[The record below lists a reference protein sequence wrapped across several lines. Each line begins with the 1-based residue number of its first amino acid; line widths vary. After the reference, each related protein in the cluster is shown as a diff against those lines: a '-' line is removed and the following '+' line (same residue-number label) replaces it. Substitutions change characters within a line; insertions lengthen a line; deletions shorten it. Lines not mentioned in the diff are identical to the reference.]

1 MNNQMIL
8 SQIEEVSSEL
18 GEPDCRLTEPFIL
31 TTSDQKITIKEGVLV
46 LSPWLLNFTNQNV
59 FMISSDKIL
68 TIVDPNTKLTK
79 KYEEMLDKE

>member
-1 MNNQMIL
+1 MIL

-68 TIVDPNTKLTK
+68 TIVDPNNKLTK
-79 KYEEMLDKE
+79 KYTEMLDKE